1 MIKDEKSQFKP
12 AIFNRNRP
20 TQYLQPP
27 KNDESTDNWNTFFG
41 LDTTKLFSMKPE
53 LLSDT
58 KKTIDEDELT
68 LRRPIEPLL
77 DLRKKLDESSELENT
92 CPLSNEELNGEKE
105 ATHMSAPSQYR
116 RICKADLPRTEN
128 LHADELNDERRCSV
142 GFVHKSRRKS
152 FIMADHE

>member
-105 ATHMSAPSQYR
+105 ATHMSAPS
-116 RICKADLPRTEN
+116 
-128 LHADELNDERRCSV
+128 
-142 GFVHKSRRKS
+142 
-152 FIMADHE
+152 